1 MHDEQVMRRKAGIAE
16 QNTLQSCRI
25 KKDAPIAPSASSLAF
40 LEWSFD
46 PPVTLASELLA
57 STPVTKQ
64 SVEGFDQNQQ
74 SGLPP
79 PRSPTHLHVAAS
91 RPLAFLPPQKS
102 MPRLSR
108 FQLSMVSFCLRPG
121 SVYLAESVDRV
132 SCPSPRDLR
141 PRPPR
146 GYDVTY
152 HSPPSLHPALIL
164 VSETLI
170 SDPRDMRPDQQQRD
184 LRACR
189 WRREC
194 GIVP

>member
-1 MHDEQVMRRKAGIAE
+1 MASVLHDEQVMRRKAGIAE

-79 PRSPTHLHVAAS
+79 PRSPTHLLHVARPVRLPSSHLRS
-91 RPLAFLPPQKS
+91 R
-102 MPRLSR
+102 
-108 FQLSMVSFCLRPG
+108 CPG
-121 SVYLAESVDRV
+121 SRGSSSRWCRSVSVLALHTPQNARSADRA
-132 SCPSPRDLR
+132 SCPSPRELR
-141 PRPPR
+141 TRPPR

-152 HSPPSLHPALIL
+152 HSPPSLRNLHPARL
-164 VSETLI
+164 
-170 SDPRDMRPDQQQRD
+170 
-184 LRACR
+184 
-189 WRREC
+189 
-194 GIVP
+194 